1 MEGGSQE
8 AEGHKSM
15 GGERTWYGKWEAVIP
30 CPSPPPF
37 NNDISAQ

>member
-15 GGERTWYGKWEAVIP
+15 GGGITWVWEVGGCDP
-30 CPSPPPF
+30 LSPHP
-37 NNDISAQ
+37 QQ